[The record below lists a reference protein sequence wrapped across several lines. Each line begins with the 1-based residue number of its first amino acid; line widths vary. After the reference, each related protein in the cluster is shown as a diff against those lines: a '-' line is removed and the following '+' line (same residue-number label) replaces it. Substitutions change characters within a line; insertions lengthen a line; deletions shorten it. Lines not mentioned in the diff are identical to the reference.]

1 MAKRRTPM
9 TVVEFAFCLLGAAVG
24 AILAA
29 LAGYTLFG
37 MAGAIPLGI
46 AGCIFGYIGTRAGA
60 DWFTIFH

>member
-1 MAKRRTPM
+1 MAKRRTAM

-29 LAGYTLFG
+29 IAGYTLFG

-46 AGCIFGYIGTRAGA
+46 AGCIFGYVGTRAGA